1 MSVLLSHNSALE
13 VLRAVPP
20 QTGMLKALEEPFD
33 MKAAASGVRCVR
45 DALSSCEAL
54 RQRPAHVLVGP
65 SCTRGARGEV
75 RAHQTRCASIPDGFL
90 RRVQDGLL
98 CCGPELVFLQMAN
111 ETSLVGAAVLG
122 FELCGGYAHFS
133 QLASGFYD
141 RPPLT
146 SREKI
151 GDALG
156 KLAGVR
162 GKRRAAEALDLVLDG
177 SRSPMETVLTCA
189 LAFPGELGGCGFE
202 APIMNHEV
210 VLDGRASALAG
221 LSRCCLDLAWP
232 EQMRAFE
239 YDGAAWHT
247 DARAD
252 RRRREALASMGWTVN
267 VIDLADVSS
276 GSSLMGAIS
285 LIEGVVPRAGDGPID
300 AATLQ
305 ALLGRLLKATRFGLG
320 LNAAL
325 FGVPVGRGVV
335 DVHV

>member
-45 DALSSCEAL
+45 DALSSCGAL

-189 LAFPGELGGCGFE
+189 LAFPGGLGGCGFE

-210 VLDGRASALAG
+210 VLDGFCAG
-221 LSRCCLDLAWP
+221 
-232 EQMRAFE
+232 
-239 YDGAAWHT
+239 G
-247 DARAD
+247 
-252 RRRREALASMGWTVN
+252 
-267 VIDLADVSS
+267 IVSV
-276 GSSLMGAIS
+276 L
-285 LIEGVVPRAGDGPID
+285 P
-300 AATLQ
+300 
-305 ALLGRLLKATRFGLG
+305 
-320 LNAAL
+320 
-325 FGVPVGRGVV
+325 
-335 DVHV
+335 

>member
-33 MKAAASGVRCVR
+33 MGVAASGVTSVR
-45 DALSSCEAL
+45 DALSSHDVL
-54 RQRPAHVLVGP
+54 RQRPVHVLVGP
-65 SCTRGARGEV
+65 SRTRGTCGEV
-75 RAHQTRCASIPDGFL
+75 RAHQTRCASIPAGFL
-90 RRVQDGLL
+90 RRLEDDLL

-111 ETSLVGAAVLG
+111 ETSPVGAAVLG
-122 FELCGGYAHFS
+122 FELCGEYAHFS

-141 RPPLT
+141 RPPLS

-151 GDALG
+151 GGALG
-156 KLAGVR
+156 KLGGVR

-189 LAFPGELGGCGFE
+189 LTFPGELGGCAFE
-202 APIMNHEV
+202 APAMNHEV
-210 VLDGRASALAG
+210 MLDGRASALAG
-221 LSRCCLDLAWP
+221 LSRCSLDLAWP

-267 VIDLADVSS
+267 VIDLADVSN
-276 GSSLMGAIS
+276 GPSLASAIS
-285 LIEGVVPRAGDGPID
+285 LIEGVVPRVGDGPID
-300 AATLQ
+300 AAALR
-305 ALLGRLLKATRFGLG
+305 ALLGRLLRATRFGLG

-325 FGVPVGRGVV
+325 FGVPVRHGLV

>member
-1 MSVLLSHNSALE
+1 MGVLLSHNSALE

-20 QTGMLKALEEPFD
+20 QAGVLKVTDEPFD
-33 MKAAASGVRCVR
+33 MRAAVSGVTSVR
-45 DALSSCEAL
+45 NALSSRDVL
-54 RQRPAHVLVGP
+54 RQRPVHVLVAP
-65 SCTRGARGEV
+65 SRTRGIRGEV
-75 RAHQTRCASIPDGFL
+75 RVHQTRCTSIPAGLL
-90 RRVQDGLL
+90 RRLEDDLL

-111 ETSLVGAAVLG
+111 EASLVGAAVLG

-133 QLASGFYD
+133 QLVSGFYD
-141 RPPLT
+141 RTPLT

-162 GKRRAAEALDLVLDG
+162 GKRRAAGALDLVLDG

-189 LAFPGELGGCGFE
+189 LTFPNELGGCGFE
-202 APIMNHEV
+202 APVMNHEV

-239 YDGAAWHT
+239 YDGAAWHA

-252 RRRREALASMGWTVN
+252 RRRREALASMGWTIN
-267 VIDLADVSS
+267 VIDLADVSN
-276 GSSLMGAIS
+276 GASLMSTIS
-285 LIEGVVPRAGDGPID
+285 LIEGVVPRVGDAPID
-300 AATLQ
+300 AMALKG
-305 ALLGRLLKATRFGLG
+305 LLGRLLKATRFGLG
-320 LNAAL
+320 LNAVL
-325 FGVPVGRGVV
+325 FGVPVRRGTVA
-335 DVHV
+335 VHV